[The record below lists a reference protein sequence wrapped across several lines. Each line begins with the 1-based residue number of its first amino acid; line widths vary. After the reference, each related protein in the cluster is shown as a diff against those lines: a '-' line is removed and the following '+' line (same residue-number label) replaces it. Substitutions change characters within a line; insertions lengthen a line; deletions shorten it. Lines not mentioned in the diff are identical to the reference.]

1 MRPPG
6 AACLGVSPRPWAP
19 EISGAAVKVASA
31 HMQVEARGG
40 EPSDFWAIT
49 VPGTSWNFGGTKS
62 PRSHFGGPRG
72 CRHRVG
78 DPCGLRLGL
87 GEAWEQIPALV
98 FSPLPRDVICG
109 GSPRTRR
116 RAPERRAAPPACAP
130 RVSNHCP
137 ARPRG
142 PLGPLLGPWAFA
154 TCVLG
159 MRSERLR
166 SRARSRG
173 RWGLRGRGQGL
184 LQVSASTWTAP
195 GKQVSMESGGLVPRG
210 SQLQMHPHQG
220 GDPEGGHCPGFRR
233 FPGGRSPGGC
243 PGPAPPGPARVRRPL
258 SVQGQ
263 IWAG

>member
-1 MRPPG
+1 M
-6 AACLGVSPRPWAP
+6 
-19 EISGAAVKVASA
+19 VA
-31 HMQVEARGG
+31 
-40 EPSDFWAIT
+40 
-49 VPGTSWNFGGTKS
+49 VPGHGE
-62 PRSHFGGPRG
+62 GP
-72 CRHRVG
+72 
-78 DPCGLRLGL
+78 
-87 GEAWEQIPALV
+87 
-98 FSPLPRDVICG
+98 
-109 GSPRTRR
+109 
-116 RAPERRAAPPACAP
+116 PERRAAPPACAP

-159 MRSERLR
+159 MRSERLG

-195 GKQVSMESGGLVPRG
+195 GEQVSMESGGLVPRG

-220 GDPEGGHCPGFRR
+220 GDPEGGHRPGFRR
-233 FPGGRSPGGC
+233 FPGGRSPGSC

-258 SVQGQ
+258 SVRGKSGQDRGRGQGSRE
-263 IWAG
+263 AGRDGLSAPAATAHSGFVCTGQGGLR